1 MSADWMITPRM
12 ADLSRGPDPIAAWT
26 KLELV
31 ERCNTPGV
39 WTLDGPARD
48 LGVFEA
54 GMGCILTRDG
64 EQIVSGQLWSYD
76 RGGGYDPTTGRLV
89 ETMTLGFIEDGDAF
103 SDRLAWQVPSKNLTG
118 TLSKF
123 SAEHDVRTGPRE
135 DLLLAYVNANLGPG
149 AVANR
154 RMSNLVLPASLG
166 RGGSGRFTARMNDL
180 AVVVHDLAEAAGLR
194 VRIVHDESTGTPRL
208 LVVVE
213 ETHDRSAEVRFGP
226 PDQAVS
232 GFVTSWKFH
241 YEDPQ
246 LTRPIAAAGGE
257 GVDRLYAQKID
268 ASAEALWGR
277 ARERAVDQRQTSDQG
292 EVDAAMDDAL
302 AEGAAPASVEF
313 DVADGADV
321 RYREHYGLGDTVT
334 VLLAGLPPALRQQP
348 VREATT
354 TVQKGAGSA
363 TEAVKIVVGS
373 PGATAYDIETDA
385 STLTRALRDLRKLE
399 GST

>member
-31 ERCNTPGV
+31 ERSNTPGA
-39 WTLDGPARD
+39 WTLEGPART
-48 LGVFEA
+48 LEVFEA
-54 GMGCILTRDG
+54 GTGCIITRDD

-76 RGGGYDPTTGRLV
+76 RGGGYDPETGRLV
-89 ETMTLGFIEDGDAF
+89 ETMTLGFVEDNDAF
-103 SDRLAWQVPSKNLTG
+103 SDRLAWQDPSKNLTG

-123 SAEHDVRTGPRE
+123 TTEHDVRTGPRE
-135 DLLLAYVNANLGPG
+135 DMLLAYIAANLGP
-149 AVANR
+149 AAPVVNR
-154 RMSNLVLPASLG
+154 RMNELVLPVSLG
-166 RGGSGRFTARMNDL
+166 RGGSSRFTARMNDL
-180 AVVVHDLAEAAGLR
+180 GIVVHDLAEAAGLR
-194 VRIVHDESTGTPRL
+194 VRIVHDEQAPTPRL
-208 LVVVE
+208 RVVVE

-226 PDQAVS
+226 PDHAVS

-241 YEDPQ
+241 YEDPK

-268 ASAEALWGR
+268 AAAEALWGR
-277 ARERAVDQRQTSDQG
+277 AREAAVDQRQTSDQG
-292 EVDAAMDDAL
+292 EADDAMDEAI

-313 DVADGADV
+313 EVADGADV
-321 RYREHYGLGDTVT
+321 RYREHYAMGDVVA
-334 VLLAGLPPALRQQP
+334 VLLAGLPSALRHQR

-354 TVQKGAGSA
+354 TVQRGAGSA
-363 TEAVKIVVGS
+363 TESVKIVVGS
-373 PGATAYDIETDA
+373 PGATAYDTDA
-385 STLTRALRDLRKLE
+385 ATMTRALRDLRKLE